1 VGIFGKDFQD
11 HNGKQNK
18 IKITFSS

>member
-1 VGIFGKDFQD
+1 VGIFGKDFKD